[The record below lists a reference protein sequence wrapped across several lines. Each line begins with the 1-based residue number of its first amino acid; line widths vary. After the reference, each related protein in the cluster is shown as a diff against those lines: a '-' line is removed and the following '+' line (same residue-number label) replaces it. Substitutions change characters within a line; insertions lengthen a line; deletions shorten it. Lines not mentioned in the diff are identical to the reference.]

1 MTAETIAPIPVAQ
14 TPRKT
19 GLVRRILRNPVGLVA
34 VLVLALMGFAASSA
48 AGSRRSTPTRPTP
61 T

>member
-34 VLVLALMGFAASSA
+34 VLVLALMVLSPELSLALPRWLGML
-48 AGSRRSTPTRPTP
+48 
-61 T
+61 